1 MIQPTRPDFQ
11 TAVTVRNG
19 QLVAVTCAACG
30 CRLAAHEPERD
41 ARWRHF
47 GAFGGRD
54 AIGCRVACIEAFHD
68 VAGRAI

>member
-1 MIQPTRPDFQ
+1 MIQPTEPGLRV
-11 TAVTVRNG
+11 AASVRNG

-30 CRLAAHEPERD
+30 CRLGATELGRG

-54 AIGCRVACIEAFHD
+54 AIGCRVACLEALHD